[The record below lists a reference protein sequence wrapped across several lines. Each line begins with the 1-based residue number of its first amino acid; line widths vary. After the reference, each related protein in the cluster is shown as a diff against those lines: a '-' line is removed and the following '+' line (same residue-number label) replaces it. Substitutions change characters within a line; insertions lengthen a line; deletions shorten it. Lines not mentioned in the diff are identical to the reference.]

1 MLIQGSTILL
11 SLVAVTHGL
20 SVRHVDLESSILRRQ
35 FNGGGGNR
43 GGNGGGNG
51 GNGGGNAG
59 GNGGGNAGGNG
70 GGNAGGNGGGNC
82 LQTGAIQKGSEST
95 CQETPAAGQVS
106 SATYV

>member
-1 MLIQGSTILL
+1 M
-11 SLVAVTHGL
+11 AVTHGL

-70 GGNAGGNGGGNC
+70 GGNC

-95 CQETPAAGQVS
+95 GQETPAAGQVS